1 VGEMYGDL
9 DHERRFKNGSKASQR
24 DPFEVD
30 KGRIV
35 HSGSFRRL
43 QGKTQVLGVGER
55 DFYRTRLT
63 HSLEVAQLGRGVAS
77 ELPRPEELCPSLELV
92 ETICLAHDIGHAP
105 FGHFGEKHLN
115 QLMKAHGGFGANPQ
129 NIRIVTLLEPKCPNG
144 GLDLTRATLDGLIKY
159 PILRKNMPKK
169 SGKCT
174 YDFDEQLL
182 NWVKKDVLD
191 PSRKPIE
198 GQIADWADQMA
209 YSVNDIEDAIRAG
222 LIDFAEMANR
232 ADDISTAARK
242 QIDEYSVS
250 EEGPVDYVDS
260 ISGPDSIKDLAEYM
274 RKQFIC
280 PPSYKQ
286 KKMNLKK
293 WTSDSI
299 KELKAGCEYELDHP
313 KERVSRYKYSL
324 RTSPKVRSK
333 AAVLKATVKVLVF
346 DDPRVHTLEH
356 KAGKILDALFAA
368 FVGDKELLPLDY
380 QELISEGRSASK
392 LPIQRFVAD
401 FISGMTDSYA
411 FSYYNRLFQ
420 PGWGSFYEDV

>member
-1 VGEMYGDL
+1 MCKMYGTPDY
-9 DHERRFKNGSKASQR
+9 ERRFDNESKATGR
-24 DPFEVD
+24 EPFEVD

-63 HSLEVAQLGRGVAS
+63 HSLEVAQLGRGLAS
-77 ELPRPEELCPSLELV
+77 EVLRPDELCPSLELV

-115 QLMKAHGGFGANPQ
+115 KLMESYGGFGANPQ
-129 NIRIVTLLEPKCPNG
+129 NIRIVTSLEPKYREG

-159 PILRKNMPKK
+159 PTLRKEMTEK
-169 SGKCT
+169 SAKCT
-174 YDFDEQLL
+174 YE
-182 NWVKKDVLD
+182 WVKKDVVD
-191 PSRKPIE
+191 ISRKPIE

-232 ADDISTAARK
+232 VEDISAAARE
-242 QIDEYSVS
+242 QIDEYAEG
-250 EEGPVDYVDS
+250 EEGPIDYVDS
-260 ISGPDSIKDLAEYM
+260 ISGPDAIREFGESM
-274 RKQFIC
+274 RQLFVC
-280 PPSYKQ
+280 PPSYKGR
-286 KKMNLKK
+286 KMNLKK

-299 KELKAGCEYELDHP
+299 KELIAGCRYELDHP
-313 KERVSRYKYSL
+313 EERVSRYKYTL
-324 RTSPKVRSK
+324 RTTPKARSRT
-333 AAVLKATVKVLVF
+333 AVLKATVNFLVF
-346 DDPRVHTLEH
+346 QDPRVHTLEH
-356 KAGKILDALFAA
+356 KAGKILDALFEA
-368 FVGDKELLPLDY
+368 FVKDQRLLPRDY
-380 QELISEGRSASK
+380 QELILEGRSASK
-392 LPIQRFVAD
+392 MPIERFVAD
-401 FISGMTDSYA
+401 FISGMTDAYA